1 MDARKQSR
9 TTPNLSE
16 PAPPGNCAGCCKD
29 HHCIAALRDPFM
41 AKTTRPCPFCGEE
54 IKVDAAKCRFCGEYL
69 EDDDDENDDEDED
82 DGGGAMK
89 WVAPV
94 GRSGFAI
101 LAGYLG
107 ILALVPIPFILY
119 GFFSDEK
126 VAKQQTTSV
135 V

>member
-1 MDARKQSR
+1 
-9 TTPNLSE
+9 
-16 PAPPGNCAGCCKD
+16 
-29 HHCIAALRDPFM
+29 M

-54 IKVDAAKCRFCGEYL
+54 IKFDAAKCRFCGEYL
-69 EDDDDENDDEDED
+69 EDDDEGEYDDEDED

-89 WVAPV
+89 GVAPV

-119 GFFSDEK
+119 GFFSGED
-126 VAKQQTTSV
+126 VAKQ
-135 V
+135 